1 MEGHPQSSPEPLP
14 MFEQCTVRR
23 IALLALVPVA
33 MLSGCAT
40 LTGEP
45 TQVINVQTLDARGHA
60 VEGMRCRVS
69 NGSEEYFGSSPMFAL
84 SVRRS
89 SSDLEVQCQRGALS
103 ARATA
108 VSRGN
113 TTTALLKTIL
123 PGGGAATV
131 IDHLTGYRYAY
142 PVDLQL
148 RVGQHLVFDA
158 GDDVIGRPSK
168 GVLADSSR

>member
-1 MEGHPQSSPEPLP
+1 MLAQRSHRVIMALALAP
-14 MFEQCTVRR
+14 M
-23 IALLALVPVA
+23 LLA
-33 MLSGCAT
+33 SGCAT

-45 TQVINVQTLDARGHA
+45 TQTINVQTLDARGVA

-84 SVRRS
+84 KVRRAA
-89 SSDLEVQCQRGALS
+89 SDLEIHCQRGALS

-113 TTTALLKTIL
+113 TTADLFRTLL
-123 PGGGAATV
+123 PGGGAAAV
-131 IDHLTGYRYAY
+131 IDHMTGYRYTY

-158 GDDVIGRPSK
+158 GHDELGRPSK
-168 GVLADSSR
+168 GVLAETVR